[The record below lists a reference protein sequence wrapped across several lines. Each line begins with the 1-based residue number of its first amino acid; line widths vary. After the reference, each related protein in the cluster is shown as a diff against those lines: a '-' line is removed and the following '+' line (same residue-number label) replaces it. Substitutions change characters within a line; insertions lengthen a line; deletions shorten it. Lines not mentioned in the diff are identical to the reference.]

1 MRATLF
7 CYDGLLPNFLLNIPA
22 VLTLLVGLGVA
33 ASMLLFLNVLLC
45 LDSGAAIEPFIVS
58 GGVVDVFTCEVVY
71 DICFVTLGGLT
82 AKFCYVSR
90 TKVVVFFVLEERAL
104 VPAAGLVT

>member
-7 CYDGLLPNFLLNIPA
+7 CCDGLLLCFLLNISV
-22 VLTLLVGLGVA
+22 VLTFLTGLGVV

-45 LDSGAAIEPFIVS
+45 LDSGAAIEPFTVS

-82 AKFCYVSR
+82 AKFC
-90 TKVVVFFVLEERAL
+90 
-104 VPAAGLVT
+104 